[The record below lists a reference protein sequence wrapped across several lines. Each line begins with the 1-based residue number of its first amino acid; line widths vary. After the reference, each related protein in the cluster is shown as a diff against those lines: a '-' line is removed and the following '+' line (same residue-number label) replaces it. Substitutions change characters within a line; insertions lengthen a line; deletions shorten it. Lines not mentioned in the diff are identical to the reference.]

1 MTQTEAD
8 GPLFLVVT
16 IRPRLDKLA
25 EAEAQLKSMIANNL
39 QEEGCLSMHLVESDD
54 DEPDTWT
61 MLEHFASR
69 AAWDEHM
76 ASEHNLRGN
85 ELLDPLLREPSTLR
99 LYREK

>member
-1 MTQTEAD
+1 MAAHD
-8 GPLFLVVT
+8 DGGPLFLVVH

-39 QEEGCLSMHLVESDD
+39 QEEGCLSMNLVTSDD
-54 DEPDTWT
+54 DPNTWV

-76 ASEHNLRGN
+76 ESDHNQEGN
-85 ELLDPLLREPSTLR
+85 TLLDPLLREPSSLG
-99 LYREK
+99 LYHLV

>member
-1 MTQTEAD
+1 MTQTEVD

-25 EAEAQLKSMIANNL
+25 EAEAQLKSMITNNL

>member
-1 MTQTEAD
+1 MTQTEVD

-25 EAEAQLKSMIANNL
+25 EAETQLKSMIANNL